1 LLAAYNATDP
11 AEQEE
16 RTRLLSELV
25 GSLGEGVWIEPP
37 FYCDYG
43 SNIVLG
49 DRAYMNF
56 DCVILDCAE
65 VSIGAGTMLGPAV
78 QIYAA
83 THPLDAAA
91 RAEGQEY
98 SLPVAI
104 GADAWIGGAAVILPG
119 VSIGDRCVVAA
130 GAIVTK
136 DVPDD
141 VVVAGNPARIVRRLD
156 GTG

>member
-1 LLAAYNATDP
+1 
-11 AEQEE
+11 
-16 RTRLLSELV
+16 
-25 GSLGEGVWIEPP
+25 
-37 FYCDYG
+37 
-43 SNIVLG
+43 
-49 DRAYMNF
+49 
-56 DCVILDCAE
+56 
-65 VSIGAGTMLGPAV
+65 MLGPAV

-98 SLPVAI
+98 GLPVAI